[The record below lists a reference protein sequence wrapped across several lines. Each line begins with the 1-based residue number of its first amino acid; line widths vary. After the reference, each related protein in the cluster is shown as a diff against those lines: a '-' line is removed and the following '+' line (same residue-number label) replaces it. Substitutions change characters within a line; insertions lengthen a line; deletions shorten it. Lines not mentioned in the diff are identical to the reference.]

1 MSLTARTFQR
11 RNSGSSWHMQRE
23 VMSCWKAWGLVVEI
37 GGVGREGRLLELVG
51 SGLKHAVP
59 RGAER
64 AGTGGAGKRL
74 SLVQPS

>member
-1 MSLTARTFQR
+1 
-11 RNSGSSWHMQRE
+11 
-23 VMSCWKAWGLVVEI
+23 MSCWKAWGLVEV

-51 SGLKHAVP
+51 SGLKHAMP

-64 AGTGGAGKRL
+64 AGTGDARKRL